1 MSLQEVDF
9 GYDPL
14 SIGHGRKVSYRL
26 SIISPLEY
34 CEQPAHSIVT
44 QLSTETY
51 SKASESPSSDEQK
64 HAQLTSTVDTSTDE
78 GQEEKEKEAHPNQS
92 TKGNPPQP
100 LHILGSDNAANDDG
114 NLEIFQMSGYVSNP
128 SGNDHETTQSINFAK
143 EEFSDLDEG
152 EDPLSLMEI
161 AFSQSLTYDG
171 TDSKPAVNSGYVQGV
186 EGQES
191 HARIPQPDSPHSS
204 TGDYVTGTSS
214 YPTELGPLMEEPEIV
229 DIMYDDTP
237 IITSTSP
244 SSDEQKHA
252 QLTST
257 VDMSTDEGQEEKEKE
272 AQPNQSTKGNP
283 PQPLHI
289 LGSDNAAN
297 DDGKLEIFQMSG
309 YVSNPSGNDHETTQ
323 SINFVMEEFSD
334 LDEGEDPLPLM
345 EIAFSQSLT
354 YDGTDSKPAVNSG
367 YVQGV
372 EGQESHARMPQP
384 DSPHSSTGDYVT
396 GANSYPMELGPLV
409 EEPEIVDIMYDDA
422 PTPTP
427 LSAGY
432 VSESQLPSDIP
443 TSTVEDRSPDG
454 YQVQDTLQE
463 VPLSEPLSDT
473 HLFTRT
479 LETQSVPTTSHSP
492 TDLNT
497 SAGHYI
503 SSDGLTSS
511 GYTSEA
517 AMSTYQLSS
526 HMPSTSPTCSSSYI
540 PSSTTASSGY
550 VSESA
555 TSTYQRSSPA
565 PSSAHYS
572 GASSGNYIPSSTS
585 TSSGYVSECAM
596 STYQPTSPIPTTS
609 YSTSSSGHNIPSSS
623 SASGGYASESAMPTY
638 QSSSPVPTSSYYS
651 SYISNSTS
659 ASSGYVSEASTYQPS
674 SPISSSSSGNHIPSN
689 TSASSCY
696 AVDTAYQSS
705 SDMPSSTSCS
715 NYVSSNI
722 SASSG
727 YVSQSAM
734 SACQPNSTTSS
745 VELNIPQTPYGRDS
759 PTKACWSIE
768 TDSAPT
774 YISTAEVPKIPSG
787 QPEANSM
794 SQDSRTQSVVGHDAS
809 ASICPSIDSEHQ
821 PRNAESESTPMGQDD
836 TGYVPIEDHLLQEDS
851 LSMLSEMP
859 VFMEHS
865 ETQQPQRW
873 GFNDAGY
880 IDGDQQTFLQP
891 TALPTVN
898 SSKQLT
904 TDSGNAISFQL
915 NLDSL
920 EQCDNGSCIPSTPAS
935 ADTPLGSHVPHF
947 SDAAQYTISHYGYVQ
962 SH

>member
-9 GYDPL
+9 GYNPL
-14 SIGHGRKVSYRL
+14 SIGHSRKVSYTL

-34 CEQPAHSIVT
+34 YEQPANSIVT

-51 SKASESPSSDEQK
+51 SKASESPSSD
-64 HAQLTSTVDTSTDE
+64 D
-78 GQEEKEKEAHPNQS
+78 
-92 TKGNPPQP
+92 
-100 LHILGSDNAANDDG
+100 
-114 NLEIFQMSGYVSNP
+114 
-128 SGNDHETTQSINFAK
+128 
-143 EEFSDLDEG
+143 
-152 EDPLSLMEI
+152 
-161 AFSQSLTYDG
+161 
-171 TDSKPAVNSGYVQGV
+171 
-186 EGQES
+186 
-191 HARIPQPDSPHSS
+191 
-204 TGDYVTGTSS
+204 
-214 YPTELGPLMEEPEIV
+214 
-229 DIMYDDTP
+229 
-237 IITSTSP
+237 
-244 SSDEQKHA
+244 QKHA

-297 DDGKLEIFQMSG
+297 DDGKSEIFQMSG
-309 YVSNPSGNDHETTQ
+309 YVSNPSGNDHKTTQ
-323 SINFVMEEFSD
+323 SINFAMEEFSD

-345 EIAFSQSLT
+345 EMAFSQSLT

-367 YVQGV
+367 YVQGI
-372 EGQESHARMPQP
+372 EGQESHARMSQP
-384 DSPHSSTGDYVT
+384 DSPHSSDYVT
-396 GANSYPMELGPLV
+396 GASSYPTELGPLM

-473 HLFTRT
+473 HLFTHT

-497 SAGHYI
+497 SAGRYI
-503 SSDGLTSS
+503 SSDGSTSS

-596 STYQPTSPIPTTS
+596 STYQPISPIPTTS
-609 YSTSSSGHNIPSSS
+609 YSTSSSGHYIPSSS
-623 SASGGYASESAMPTY
+623 SASSGYASESAMPTY

-651 SYISNSTS
+651 STSSSNYISSSASASSGYASEASTYQLSSPVPTSSQYLSSGHYIPSNTSASSGYASESAMPTYQSSSPVPTSSYYSSSSNYISNSTS
-659 ASSGYVSEASTYQPS
+659 ASSDYVSEASTYQPS
-674 SPISSSSSGNHIPSN
+674 SPVSSSSSGNHIPSN

-727 YVSQSAM
+727 YVSQSAI

-794 SQDSRTQSVVGHDAS
+794 SQDSRTRSVVGHDAS

-865 ETQQPQRW
+865 ETQQPQKW

-904 TDSGNAISFQL
+904 TDSGNAVSFQL

-935 ADTPLGSHVPHF
+935 ADTPLGSHVPNL
-947 SDAAQYTISHYGYVQ
+947 SDAAQYTTHYGYVQ